1 MNIIIV
7 GGGNVGY
14 HLAERLSNNN
24 YIVLIEKEIDVGKK
38 LAGSRNILVIQGDGC
53 NPNVLKQAGV
63 SKTDVVAAVTGNDV
77 DNLVICQIAKD
88 VFKVKRT
95 VAKVNEPKNEKIF
108 YQLGVDVAIDS
119 TSIIAKVIEDEVSW
133 EDIITLFTFKK
144 GNLSVVRVDLPEN
157 SPAINI
163 PLNEIDVP
171 GDSVIVGV
179 IRDGDIII
187 PKGNFIL
194 KVKDEVIAITKVE
207 NESSLFRALVGE
219 VEEEQ

>member
-119 TSIIAKVIEDEVSW
+119 ASIIAKVIEDEVSW

-179 IRDGDIII
+179 IRNGDIII

>member
-119 TSIIAKVIEDEVSW
+119 ASIIAKVIEDEVSW

-163 PLNEIDVP
+163 PLNEIDIS

-187 PKGNFIL
+187 PKSNFVL
-194 KVKDEVIAITKVE
+194 RVKDEVIAITKVE

-219 VEEEQ
+219 VEEEK